1 MTSLGIER
9 RQSIDIAGAAIMLGL
24 TFSWGLNGVA
34 AKVTNTGYD
43 PVFVVLARSVLASV
57 VIFLWCRFRGI
68 ALFER
73 DGTLVAGIVAG
84 VLFGAEFALMFMG
97 LDVTSVARGTLL
109 MNTMPFWVLIG
120 GHFLLG
126 EHMSPRKFAGLAFAF
141 VGVGLVFSD
150 KLSLPSPNAI
160 AGDVMNFL
168 AGMLWAATILV
179 IRRSRLQ
186 FVSAEKVLLY
196 QLVVSAIVMV
206 PLLSLAGPPVRDG
219 NWLATGTMM
228 FQAFYVVGFTYVV
241 WFWLMGRYPA
251 SGLTSFAFLSP
262 VFGVLCGALLLDEPL
277 SWRIFAALLLVV
289 AGLIIVN
296 RPARQKT

>member
-9 RQSIDIAGAAIMLGL
+9 RQSIDIAAAAIMLGL

-34 AKVTNTGYD
+34 AKLTNTGYD
-43 PVFVVLARSVLASV
+43 PVFAVLARSALASV
-57 VIFLWCRFRGI
+57 LIFFWCRLRGI
-68 ALFER
+68 PLFER
-73 DGTLVAGIVAG
+73 DGTLMAGIVAG
-84 VLFGAEFALMFMG
+84 VLFGAEFALMFIG
-97 LDVTSVARGTLL
+97 LDFTSVARGTLL
-109 MNTMPFWVLIG
+109 INTMPFWVLIG

-126 EHMSPRKFAGLAFAF
+126 EHMSARKFAGLAFAF
-141 VGVGLVFSD
+141 VGVALVFSD
-150 KLSLPSPNAI
+150 KLSLPTPDAI
-160 AGDVMNFL
+160 VGDVLNFL
-168 AGMLWAATILV
+168 AGILWAATTLV

-206 PLLSLAGPPVRDG
+206 PLLALAGPPVRDG
-219 NWLATGTMM
+219 NWLATGAML

-277 SWRIFAALLLVV
+277 SWRIFAALLMVV
-289 AGLIIVN
+289 VGLIIVN
-296 RPARQKT
+296 RPARQKA